1 MTPTDLSPK
10 SSPWNWEAIQKPA
23 WSQVRFHIGCL
34 GFTTNTL
41 PPDCLG
47 ASDDDDDDGGGGDD
61 DDDDDVDVDDGD

>member
-1 MTPTDLSPK
+1 M
-10 SSPWNWEAIQKPA
+10 
-23 WSQVRFHIGCL
+23 RFHIGCL